1 MNMTLR
7 ASIFAGMLA
16 SSGLVDA
23 APTERTVYVTVVDG
37 NGVAVTDLTT
47 ADLVVKEG
55 GKDRNIVK
63 ASRASARMRLTI
75 AVEERLMADTAVR
88 QAMFAFMKRV
98 IDAAEVRLVTIG
110 LRNHTAAD
118 YTTALDALVGAINNL
133 TLNPRPESQVAEGVL
148 EVANEFATVKSERP
162 VLVVLA
168 FSGGQA
174 GVDPRSVLDKVRQS
188 GVTMSSVTLA
198 GGTTDS
204 SSAAALAEQSGRE
217 QVLGDGPKQSGGRRI
232 EVPSTGA
239 FPQALQQIAND
250 LLAQYVITYTL
261 PDGVKPDKRFSIS
274 SKRRGVTLRAPSAI
288 PDQ

>member
-1 MNMTLR
+1 MKMTLR
-7 ASIFAGMLA
+7 ATILAASMLA
-16 SSGLVDA
+16 PPALIEA
-23 APTERTVYVTVVDG
+23 AERTVYVTVVDG
-37 NGVAVTDLTT
+37 NGAAVTDLTA

-55 GKDRNIVK
+55 GKEREIVK
-63 ASRASARMRLTI
+63 AGPASAKMRLTI
-75 AVEERLMADTAVR
+75 AVEERLMADAAVR

-98 IDAAEVRLVTIG
+98 IDKAEIRLVTIG
-110 LRNHTAAD
+110 LRNNTAAD
-118 YTTALDALVGAINNL
+118 YSSALDVLVAGINKL
-133 TLNPRPESQVAEGVL
+133 TLNPRPESQVAEGVN
-148 EVANEFATVKSERP
+148 EVASELISAKPERSA
-162 VLVVLA
+162 LVVLA

-174 GVDPRSVLDKVRQS
+174 GVDPRSVLEKVRQS
-188 GVTMSSVTLA
+188 GVTMSAVTLA

-204 SSAAALAEQSGRE
+204 SSAAALADQSGRE

-250 LLAQYVITYTL
+250 LLAQYAITYTL

-288 PDQ
+288 PDR